1 MRGPFSWPLMLA
13 SVRRRANDA
22 VDLVVEDEYRRLLV
36 HGARPLLIRAAQGA
50 DPATLHI
57 IVRGVEEPPDEPD
70 LAFAEQAIR
79 RLFSLDHSPQA
90 FYEHVRDEPVLG
102 PITRRLYGMRPVGS
116 PSIFEML
123 IIAVLGQQISMIAA
137 GAIKSRLVAALG
149 ASASFDD
156 RIYRAFP
163 TPEAIANTSNEAL
176 LTLAFSRRKAE
187 YVRDLA
193 IQVASGDL
201 NLEGMRG
208 KEHGEILERLVAIRG
223 IGRWTAEYVLLRGYG
238 YPDALPA
245 GDAGLRREITRY
257 YQLAVPPDEAE
268 ITRRGAAWSPYRSW
282 ATLYLWNADLDLWQ
296 ISLRMTTPQF
306 IAQESNAGVVY
317 WQ

>member
-1 MRGPFSWPLMLA
+1 MPADEWVRDISVSGPFSLPLMLV
-13 SVRRRANDA
+13 SVLRRFNDA
-22 VDLVVEDEYRRLLV
+22 VDVVIGDEYRRLLV
-36 HGARPLLIRAAQGA
+36 HRERPFLVRVTEGDAS
-50 DPATLHI
+50 DTLRI
-57 IVRGVEEPPDEPD
+57 LVRGVEAPPEESD

-79 RLFSLDHSPQA
+79 RLFSMDHSPQA

-102 PITRRLYGMRPVGS
+102 PLTRRLYGMRPVGS

-123 IIAVLGQQISMIAA
+123 IIAILGQQISMIAA

-156 RIYRAFP
+156 RVYRAFP

-193 IQVASGDL
+193 IQVATGDL
-201 NLEGMRG
+201 DLEGLRG
-208 KEHGEILERLVAIRG
+208 REHGEILERLIALRG

-245 GDAGLRREITRY
+245 GDAGLRRQIMRH
-257 YQLAVPPDEAE
+257 YQLAVPPDEAD
-268 ITRRGAAWSPYRSW
+268 IIRRGVAWAPYRSW
-282 ATLYLWNADLDLWQ
+282 GTLYLWNAD
-296 ISLRMTTPQF
+296 IEVSAP
-306 IAQESNAGVVY
+306 SNK
-317 WQ
+317 